1 MSRREQDE
9 HACVTRRAVLEA
21 VRIAC
26 RPIVR
31 PQGTRV
37 DAETDGL
44 AAVTQ
49 FMGRLAGCGDLDT
62 LLATA
67 LEQLDALFGHAQ
79 SFVMIRDESG
89 TRLYTVASHGFAES
103 GVGSEVVIGEGLIG
117 TAAARGIPLRT
128 TNFARERVL
137 SRAVREELTRIGD
150 AGRLAREIP
159 LPGLADAKSQLAI
172 PLEARGEVLGVL
184 CLQSDAA
191 GRFLAR
197 DESHLQL
204 LARHLAL
211 SMIAVGF
218 AGGAEPAAAPASS
231 SAPAAAEHAPGIATD
246 GAGITVRYFPS
257 DDSVFIDDAY
267 LIKRCARAHL
277 SEVVAVVPR
286 AAPAG
291 VHEQGNQARSKLEAA
306 RVPGQSRSAPDPPA
320 APTRGTHRRGPPGS
334 CGPRPAAPIGRAAC
348 SAEVGGV
355 ERRCAR

>member
-1 MSRREQDE
+1 MQD
-9 HACVTRRAVLEA
+9 VFRLRGIDLYRVIT
-21 VRIAC
+21 C

-31 PQGTRV
+31 PQGARV
-37 DAETDGL
+37 DSDTDAL

-49 FMGRLAGCGDLDT
+49 FMGRLAACGDLDT

-67 LEQLDALFGHAQ
+67 LEQLNALFGHAQ
-79 SFVMIRDESG
+79 SFIMVRDESG
-89 TRLYTVASHGFAES
+89 KRLYTVASHGFAES

-159 LPGLADAKSQLAI
+159 LPGLANAKSQLAI

-184 CLQSDAA
+184 CLQSDEA

-197 DESHLQL
+197 DESRLQL
-204 LARHLAL
+204 LARHLAV

-231 SAPAAAEHAPGIATD
+231 SVPAAAQHAPGMAPD

-267 LIKRCARAHL
+267 LIKGVPGRIFQKLLQLHL
-277 SEVVAVVPR
+277 
-286 AAPAG
+286 
-291 VHEQGNQARSKLEAA
+291 EQHRQEFTNKEIRHDPSLKLPEFQDNLEA
-306 RVPGQSRSAPDPPA
+306 RLILLRRRLEERTNVIRLDHVG
-320 APTRGTHRRGPPGS
+320 RGRLRLS
-334 CGPRPAAPIGRAAC
+334 IGRPVRLKV
-348 SAEVGGV
+348 EV
-355 ERRCAR
+355 